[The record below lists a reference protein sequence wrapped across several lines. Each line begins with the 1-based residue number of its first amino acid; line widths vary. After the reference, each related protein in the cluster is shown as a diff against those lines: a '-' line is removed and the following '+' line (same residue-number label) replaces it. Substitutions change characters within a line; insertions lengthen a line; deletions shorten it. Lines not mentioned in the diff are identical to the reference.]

1 MNGNQPQMLSYP
13 QELDSIE
20 KIVEKMKQIEL
31 RLTNLE
37 VKNKIV
43 EVNACTESN
52 SNEKKINSA
61 SKWLKSFNKD
71 HFIPKEKRNNNIILF
86 GIHQQETASQQAS
99 KALDKIAVIELF
111 NDLGLTVSD
120 ESLEVERL
128 VPKKQMLCPH
138 PILVKLKPLNGS
150 PKSSSI
156 LKAAK
161 QISKLEKY
169 KHISISPDLLSEQR
183 IVQKKL
189 VTMRKELNKELRERI
204 PNACFYFCIYN
215 NKIIRK
221 NKYESVSKVCSED
234 IKCQLNEEIG
244 KLRSE
249 METSQLG
256 ENDPATSRTCF
267 AESRKIREI
276 AEKISIHAISTINER
291 KHWSE
296 IDKINDMGINA
307 RLNRL
312 ENTISVFPEAISKI
326 LKCIENTNDKLM
338 DTISKISDDCSSNTK
353 KIIFIYETF
362 NNVYLICNKLAEANN
377 RMHERWEAS
386 NDRLNT

>member
-1 MNGNQPQMLSYP
+1 
-13 QELDSIE
+13 
-20 KIVEKMKQIEL
+20 
-31 RLTNLE
+31 
-37 VKNKIV
+37 
-43 EVNACTESN
+43 
-52 SNEKKINSA
+52 
-61 SKWLKSFNKD
+61 
-71 HFIPKEKRNNNIILF
+71 
-86 GIHQQETASQQAS
+86 
-99 KALDKIAVIELF
+99 
-111 NDLGLTVSD
+111 
-120 ESLEVERL
+120 
-128 VPKKQMLCPH
+128 MLCPH

-215 NKIIRK
+215 NKIIKK
-221 NKYESVSKVCSED
+221 NKYESVSK
-234 IKCQLNEEIG
+234 
-244 KLRSE
+244 RSE

-256 ENDPATSRTCF
+256 ENDPAASRTCF

-312 ENTISVFPEAISKI
+312 ENTVSVFQEAISKSI
-326 LKCIENTNDKLM
+326 QNTNDKII
-338 DTISKISDDCSSNTK
+338 DTFSMILKDCSSNNK
-353 KIIFIYETF
+353 QLFEKLNY
-362 NNVYLICNKLAEANN
+362 VYLICDKLAEAIS
-377 RMHERWEAS
+377 RMHDRWEAS
-386 NDRLNT
+386 NDRLLNT